1 MYCEN
6 YSCDNLHFLSLC
18 RPVGI
23 LHFLFTSIQTSYVS
37 RVSWPRL
44 QVAIPGGTVVK
55 NLPAITGDAVL
66 TRIEKI
72 PWSKKYQPTPVFLP
86 GKFLGQRNLVIYSP
100 WGGKVLDMTEQ
111 LSMRAHTHTH
121 THTTIDSTVLEAT

>member
-6 YSCDNLHFLSLC
+6 HSCDNLHFLSLC

-23 LHFLFTSIQTSYVS
+23 LHLLFISIQTSYVS
-37 RVSWPRL
+37 RVFWPHLR
-44 QVAIPGGTVVK
+44 VAIPGGTVVK
-55 NLPAITGDAVL
+55 NLPTIIGDAVL
-66 TRIEKI
+66 IRVEKI

-100 WGGKVLDMTEQ
+100 WGSKELDMTEQ
-111 LSMRAHTHTH
+111 LSVHTHTH
-121 THTTIDSTVLEAT
+121 THNYRRHSSGSYLR